1 MRIWCD
7 LERAARACAQH
18 QQRALLQRRWRVW
31 AIAVHFVLVRRR
43 RPPRLMAH
51 LSPGNTLRAEAP
63 SYKPSVETLQE
74 TINNLMRDR
83 ALMRDTALLWR
94 GRCAELSQEQEASPF
109 VPIVD
114 GEPMPPPMML
124 PPPMPMARPL
134 PQYRAPCPP
143 PPPPVG
149 VLTPVHA
156 HGDRPSMASIVRG
169 DAPLR
174 PIPPPA
180 TLADH
185 WPGLYNTPPR
195 HHHHHARRAR

>member
-1 MRIWCD
+1 MLFASQSREEQLELLVQARPRHQPESILAQLTSLEHPQDQIQVLRQVEQAWMQEQMLEWCGNSEAD
-7 LERAARACAQH
+7 SDAAISME
-18 QQRALLQRRWRVW
+18 LQ
-31 AIAVHFVLVRRR
+31 
-43 RPPRLMAH
+43 
-51 LSPGNTLRAEAP
+51 
-63 SYKPSVETLQE
+63 
-74 TINNLMRDR
+74 
-83 ALMRDTALLWR
+83 
-94 GRCAELSQEQEASPF
+94 SQEQEASPF